1 MDGDGEKNKIIAF
14 DISDDNNN
22 MKLILAITNHIGND
36 NNQIKIIHS
45 FNRQLDIG
53 PYWNWYSG
61 EVLKFY
67 YFKLVYLLFIV
78 KFMKFEFNR

>member
-22 MKLILAITNHIGND
+22 MKLILAITNHIVND

-53 PYWNWYSG
+53 PYWN
-61 EVLKFY
+61 
-67 YFKLVYLLFIV
+67 
-78 KFMKFEFNR
+78 